1 MRLRGQIQGL
11 SEWPLPLIEGGGWLG
26 VQGDLWEPDERRER
40 NVGGGKEGGAGTGWD
55 SLTGAG
61 DLGRRQKDGLA
72 APLWD

>member
-1 MRLRGQIQGL
+1 MQGP
-11 SEWPLPLIEGGGWLG
+11 WYHPLPLMEGGGWLG
-26 VQGDLWEPDERRER
+26 VQVDLWKPDGRRKKI
-40 NVGGGKEGGAGTGWD
+40 VGGGKEGGAETGCD